1 MQIVLPR
8 GRMLSASINLL
19 QKSIPGLRAPEDR
32 ELLYRNGSVEVL
44 LAKPADVPVY
54 VETGVDVGI
63 TGKDVV
69 LENSHDLF
77 IPTSLPF
84 GRCRLSIATLKNDT
98 VPVEQMDGYRI
109 ATEYPNL
116 TRNYF
121 KQIDVSVKVI
131 KVNGATELAPRAGIA
146 DAIVDVVQTGNT
158 LKVNGLEE
166 VETIAQSTAL
176 LLVNRISQKTKFDQ
190 VNELIFDIRE
200 LIKRESQ

>member
-1 MQIVLPR
+1 
-8 GRMLSASINLL
+8 
-19 QKSIPGLRAPEDR
+19 
-32 ELLYRNGSVEVL
+32 VEVL

-54 VETGVDVGI
+54 VETGVDIGI

-84 GRCRLSIATLKNDT
+84 GRCRLSVATLKDDM

-116 TRNYF
+116 TRNFF
-121 KQIDVSVKVI
+121 KSIDVPVEVI

-146 DAIVDVVQTGNT
+146 DAIVDVVNTGNT
-158 LKVNGLEE
+158 LKVNGLKE
-166 VETIAQSTAL
+166 VKTIAHSTAL

-190 VNELIFDIRE
+190 VNELIFDIRGV
-200 LIKRESQ
+200 IKRESK